1 MKNIKYIIFDFDG
14 TIADTLKFAIMISN
28 KLSYKFNYKIITDD
42 KLDSYRGMSAQELVK
57 KSGIKYYKIPFV
69 ATQFKIEFKK
79 VLDQLQV
86 FPEIPAV
93 LEELSKSFKLG
104 ILTSN
109 AVENVNLVLKSNELS
124 EYITFVNSQSRLY
137 GKHISLRKIMAK
149 YDLQKDNIV
158 YIGDETRDIEATKK
172 LGIKSISVTWGF
184 NTKKI
189 LSFFSPDF
197 MVDSPKDIVE
207 LMKDNH

>member
-1 MKNIKYIIFDFDG
+1 MKNIKFIIFDFDG
-14 TIADTLKFAIMISN
+14 TLADTLKFAIMISN
-28 KLSYKFNYKIITDD
+28 KLSDRFNYKKITDD
-42 KLDSYRGMSAQELVK
+42 KIDDYRGMSAQELVK
-57 KSGIKYYKIPFV
+57 KSGIKYYKIPFL

-79 VLDQLQV
+79 VLDQLQA
-86 FPEIPAV
+86 FPEIPSV

-109 AVENVNLVLKSNELS
+109 SEGNVNSFLKSNKLS

-137 GKHISLRKIMAK
+137 GKHISLRKIMLK
-149 YDLQKDNIV
+149 YGLQKDNLI

-184 NTKKI
+184 NTKNI
-189 LSFFSPDF
+189 LKQFSPDF
-197 MVDSPKDIVE
+197 MVDSPKEIVT
-207 LMKDNH
+207 LMNNE